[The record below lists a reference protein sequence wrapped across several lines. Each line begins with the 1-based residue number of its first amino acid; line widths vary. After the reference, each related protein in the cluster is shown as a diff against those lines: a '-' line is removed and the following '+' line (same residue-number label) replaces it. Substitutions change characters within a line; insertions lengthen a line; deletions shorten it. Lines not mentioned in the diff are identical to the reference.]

1 MIKIELKNNF
11 NLDSTVTCGQ
21 IFRYYKLED
30 NSYDIILKDRV
41 INVYKKDFINCYI
54 YYDFKRKSIKLLYF
68 KFAYA
73 FYGRKRINRH

>member
-41 INVYKKDFINCYI
+41 INVTGINIYI
-54 YYDFKRKSIKLLYF
+54 KYYDSMLIVGTIEKK
-68 KFAYA
+68 
-73 FYGRKRINRH
+73 